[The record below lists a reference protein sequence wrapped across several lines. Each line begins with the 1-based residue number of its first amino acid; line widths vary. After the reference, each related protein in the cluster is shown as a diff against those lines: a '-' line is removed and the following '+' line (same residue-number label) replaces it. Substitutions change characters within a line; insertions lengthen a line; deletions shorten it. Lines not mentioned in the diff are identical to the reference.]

1 MKEEI
6 AESNLQKAVSGRP
19 RQPLRPCCLLL
30 SALCL
35 LFFASAATTVRAQSD
50 DDEGYGKHDSTAA
63 ADAAKRL
70 FNRDPLVRQRA
81 AEEMAEL
88 AAADWRHLVEGY
100 RLQEKDS
107 RVRLALDWAL
117 YRMGK
122 TETLYE
128 VVRAL
133 DSSRHAQAQS
143 YLSKLDSPEPLYI
156 FLKGANTKTTIRL
169 LEVFAQT
176 GDAKTLERIESYTTA
191 LDPQVARAAQV
202 SARQINARLAQT
214 PPDAPTRPRRVGSGQ
229 EEDSP

>member
-1 MKEEI
+1 MKE
-6 AESNLQKAVSGRP
+6 QKAVSSRPQTAGGR
-19 RQPLRPCCLLL
+19 RGQPLCLCCLLL
-30 SALCL
+30 FALCL
-35 LFFASAATTVRAQSD
+35 LFLASAATVRAQSD
-50 DDEGYGKHDSTAA
+50 DDEGYGKPDSTAA

-81 AEEMAEL
+81 AEEMADL

-107 RVRLALDWAL
+107 RVKLALDWAL

-122 TETLYE
+122 SETLYA

-133 DSSRHAQAQS
+133 DSSRYAQAQS
-143 YLSKLDSPEPLYI
+143 YLLKLDSPEPLYI

-169 LEVFAQT
+169 FEVFART
-176 GDAKTLERIESYTTA
+176 GDAKTLEHINSYTTA

-202 SARQINARLAQT
+202 SAREINARLAQT
-214 PPDAPTRPRRVGSGQ
+214 PPDAPSRPRRVGSGQ

>member
-1 MKEEI
+1 MRDERR
-6 AESNLQKAVSGRP
+6 ESS
-19 RQPLRPCCLLL
+19 RQQRL
-30 SALCL
+30 SDSLCL
-35 LFFASAATTVRAQSD
+35 LIAAFCLLFLTGGSVRAQSG
-50 DDEGYGKHDSTAA
+50 DDEGYGKPNSTAA

-81 AEEMAEL
+81 AEEMADL

-107 RVRLALDWAL
+107 RVKLALDWAL

-122 TETLYE
+122 TETLYA

-133 DSSRHAQAQS
+133 DSSRYAQAQS
-143 YLSKLDSPEPLYI
+143 YLLKLDSPEPLYI

-169 LEVFAQT
+169 LEVFART
-176 GDAKTLERIESYTTA
+176 GDAKTLERIDSYKTA

-202 SARQINARLAQT
+202 SAREINARLAQT
-214 PPDAPTRPRRVGSGQ
+214 PSDAPSRPRRVGGGQ